1 MRFGSLKDW
10 MIIAGFILIVAGTGV
25 MLFRNINA
33 PVGTETDTNQPIDIS
48 LEPFQEANPD
58 TLIPKLEIGSSSF
71 FIYPKARYRIN
82 GMLVSKKRYLKGF
95 MSRLSPWDYALIWG
109 TAPNYLP
116 YLEFDQ
122 MVRYCLF
129 SLKSTSQVD
138 VQTIS
143 RQMGNNHLI
152 PATKNLRK
160 ALGKA
165 KKRDLICI
173 EGFLVNV
180 RGQDRCKRSSTWN
193 TSLVRTD
200 SGGGACEII
209 YVTRLRIG
217 NVVYE

>member
-1 MRFGSLKDW
+1 
-10 MIIAGFILIVAGTGV
+10 MIIAGFILIVTGTGI
-25 MLFRNINA
+25 MLYRNISA
-33 PVGTETDTNQPIDIS
+33 PVGTETEDTQPIDIS
-48 LEPFQEANPD
+48 LEPLQEANPD
-58 TLIPKLEIGSSSF
+58 TLIPKLEMGRSSF
-71 FIYPKARYRIN
+71 NIYPKARYRIK

-116 YLEFDQ
+116 YLEFEQ

-129 SLKSTSQVD
+129 RLKSTAVVD

-152 PATKNLRK
+152 PATKNIRK

-165 KKRDLICI
+165 KKHDLVSI
-173 EGFLVNV
+173 EGYLVNV
-180 RGQDRCKRSSTWN
+180 RGQDSRKRSSAWN

-209 YVTRLRIG
+209 YVTKLRIG
-217 NVVYE
+217 NMVYE